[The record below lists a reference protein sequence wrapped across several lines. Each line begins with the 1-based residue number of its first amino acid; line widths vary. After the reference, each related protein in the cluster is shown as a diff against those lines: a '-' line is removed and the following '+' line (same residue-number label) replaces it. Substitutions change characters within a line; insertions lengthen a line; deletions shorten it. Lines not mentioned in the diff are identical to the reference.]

1 MSREELIL
9 LVTAEINKVTYL
21 SKEHK
26 NLLDILVR
34 LEDTTGFD
42 IFEFHHLQVI
52 STLVQKETR
61 RVASLNTYSF

>member
-9 LVTAEINKVTYL
+9 LVTTEINNVTYL

-34 LEDTTGFD
+34 LESTTGFD
-42 IFEFHHLQVI
+42 IFEFHHVQAI
-52 STLVQKETR
+52 SALVKKDAAHKT
-61 RVASLNTYSF
+61 ALNIFSF